1 MNVRELKKET
11 QENAIADLTVDNFEV
26 GDSLNNEGENKE
38 FQKILVAIDRDSTP
52 PAVLEKAVSLTKQF
66 NGHLMLFHCLHDP
79 FPNSSNVLAA
89 GSMGIYGGSYSVEM
103 LEQSQK
109 LARQEQDDV
118 LAWLQS
124 WGQKLT
130 DLGLAT
136 EFDYKQG
143 DAGQAICALAKSWNA
158 DTIVIGRRGRS
169 GLSEMLLG
177 SVSNY
182 VLHHAPCTV
191 MVVQ

>member
-1 MNVRELKKET
+1 MTVQELKKET
-11 QENAIADLTVDNFEV
+11 LENTIANLTIDDK
-26 GDSLNNEGENKE
+26 G
-38 FQKILVAIDRDSTP
+38 FQKILVAVDRESTSP
-52 PAVLEKAVSLTKQF
+52 EVLEKAVSLAKQF
-66 NGHLMLFHCLHDP
+66 NGHLMLFHCVHDP

-109 LARQEQDDV
+109 LVQQKKDEV

-124 WGQKLT
+124 WCKKLT
-130 DLGLAT
+130 DLEIAT

-143 DAGQAICALAKSWNA
+143 DAGQTICTLAKNWEA
-158 DTIVIGRRGRS
+158 DIIVIGRRGRS

-182 VLHHAPCTV
+182 VLHHASCTV

>member
-1 MNVRELKKET
+1 MPVQEMN
-11 QENAIADLTVDNFEV
+11 QEVLDNAIADFTID
-26 GDSLNNEGENKE
+26 DKK
-38 FQKILVAIDRDSTP
+38 FQKILVAIDRESTP
-52 PAVLEKAVSLTKQF
+52 PEVLEKAVSLAKQF
-66 NGHLMLFHCLHDP
+66 SGHLMLFHCISEP
-79 FPNSSNVLAA
+79 FSNSSNVLAA

-109 LARQEQDDV
+109 LAQQEKDAV

-124 WGQKLT
+124 WCQKLT
-130 DLGLAT
+130 DLGVAT

-143 DAGQAICALAKSWNA
+143 DAGQAICALAKSWDA

>member
-1 MNVRELKKET
+1 MTVRELKQET
-11 QENAIADLTVDNFEV
+11 LENAIADFQIDDK
-26 GDSLNNEGENKE
+26 G
-38 FQKILVAIDRDSTP
+38 FQKILVAIDRESTP
-52 PAVLEKAVSLTKQF
+52 PEVLEKAVSLAGQF
-66 NGHLMLFHCLHDP
+66 NGHLMLFHCLHDLL
-79 FPNSSNVLAA
+79 PNNSNVLAA
-89 GSMGIYGGSYSVEM
+89 GSMGIYGGSYSAEM

-109 LARQEQDDV
+109 LARQEKDRV
-118 LAWLQS
+118 LTWLQS
-124 WGQKLT
+124 WCQKLT
-130 DLGLAT
+130 DMGIAT

-143 DAGQAICALAKSWNA
+143 DAGQTICTLAESWGA

-182 VLHHAPCTV
+182 VLHHAPCAV